1 VASFIR
7 IAAATARL
15 LGQHARRA
23 GEVEPAVPSPPSSRS
38 DRVLALAGYW
48 GFYAALLVSA
58 ALVLGFLTIGTNAVW
73 LGWLKFA
80 LGVTMGVEGLLL
92 VSDWRGARRLV
103 LERIQQRRGAR
114 GGERL
119 SLSRRFL
126 RGLNSLALQ
135 LLGLAWLGGG
145 TLAAARGLEQI
156 L

>member
-1 VASFIR
+1 
-7 IAAATARL
+7 
-15 LGQHARRA
+15 
-23 GEVEPAVPSPPSSRS
+23 
-38 DRVLALAGYW
+38 VLALVGYW

-58 ALVLGFLTIGTNAVW
+58 ALVLGFLTIGSNAVW

-80 LGVTMGVEGLLL
+80 LGVAMVVEGLLL
-92 VSDWRGARRLV
+92 LSDWRGARRLV

-135 LLGLAWLGGG
+135 VLGLAWLGAG

>member
-38 DRVLALAGYW
+38 GRVLALAGYW

-80 LGVTMGVEGLLL
+80 LGVTMLIEGLLL

>member
-1 VASFIR
+1 VPSFIR
-7 IAAATARL
+7 IAAAAARL
-15 LGQHARRA
+15 LGQHAGRA
-23 GEVEPAVPSPPSSRS
+23 GEVEPVLPSPPSSRS
-38 DRVLALAGYW
+38 DRVLALVGYW

-58 ALVLGFLTIGTNAVW
+58 ALVLGFLTIGSNAVW

-80 LGVTMGVEGLLL
+80 LGVAMVVEGLLL
-92 VSDWRGARRLV
+92 LSDWRGARRLV

-135 LLGLAWLGGG
+135 VLGLAWLGAG